1 MRPDEQIIPEF
12 IRKILEKALS
22 IGTKDIH
29 VATAL
34 LREAYSEA
42 EKQADYTVTAEVLLQ
57 ICNRYSIFGL
67 YNDIE
72 MLLTDAICLCEEH
85 NDTERILHYY
95 EKLAV
100 FHLGQG
106 EGIKAISIAQ
116 SQIRRIET
124 AELYQYYS
132 KAYTITASAHRMNG
146 NLPEAK
152 KSVEQALYYINL
164 YPDETIEMEARQT
177 LGSVCGQMGLY
188 NEALE
193 QFVAIYL
200 HPNVKN
206 TPRLFTNVCGTLSEL
221 YTTLGDFSK
230 SLELAMEGLR
240 FIKSNDLRFIEASLH
255 SHAGLA
261 YLRMGNLSAALSEY
275 LECKSIRT
283 DIGDKAGI
291 AIINTRLGRLYLDSQ
306 EFEEALRYGYEAL
319 AFSKEH
325 GFGINE
331 GYAYLIIGEV
341 FLSLK
346 DFEEAYQYLN
356 LSYQRF
362 SELQVLAGLPAVQ
375 RSRLYNALIT
385 VHKHREENTLAH
397 SYGNELQILEAEQHV
412 SNEQT
417 SILIRSFEQKRTE
430 EKLRSLG
437 VRSVVIPQNDK
448 VKTQTI
454 INKEQTTIKV
464 QILGRFRLIVHEKEI
479 QPEQWKRKRNRDI
492 FKYLILH
499 YGQTIPI
506 EKIIDVFWEYDA
518 PANAANIIW
527 NAASVIRTILEP
539 DLPKGANSSFLKAAD
554 RSYTLYFGD
563 KGTVDASAF
572 LELIRKNEKTTNNK
586 EKIALLE
593 KAITIYE
600 GDLLPEDIY
609 EEWTEEKRE
618 ELKSSYIQA
627 CLECSRTYA
636 QEGNFTASAR
646 YAKKVIS
653 ADNTYRKA
661 YELFVNVCKEGGN
674 TMEAHTL
681 INKCKTLYRKE
692 YDSSPPIWLE
702 QLEQSLIH
710 AA

>member
-29 VATAL
+29 AATAL

-42 EKQADYTVTAEVLLQ
+42 EKQDDYTITAEALLQ
-57 ICNRYSIFGL
+57 ICNLYSIFGL
-67 YNDIE
+67 YNEIE

-85 NDTERILHYY
+85 NDTERILHYN
-95 EKLAV
+95 EKLAA
-100 FHLGQG
+100 FHLVQG
-106 EGIKAISIAQ
+106 DGNKVISIIQ
-116 SQIRRIET
+116 SQFRRIE
-124 AELYQYYS
+124 ASELYQYYS
-132 KAYTITASAHRMNG
+132 RTYTIVANAYRMNG

-152 KSVEQALYYINL
+152 KSAEQALHYISH
-164 YPDETIEMEARQT
+164 YPDETDEIEARQT
-177 LGSVCGQMGLY
+177 LGSVCGQMGLL

-193 QFVAIYL
+193 QFGTIYL

-206 TPRLFTNVCGTLSEL
+206 TPRLFTDVCGMLSEL

-230 SLELAMEGLR
+230 ALELAMEGLR
-240 FIKSNDLRFIEASLH
+240 FIKSNDLRFIEATLH

-261 YLRMGNLSAALSEY
+261 YLRMGNISAALSEY

-283 DIGDKAGI
+283 EIGDKAGI
-291 AIINTRLGRLYLDSQ
+291 AIVNTRLGRLYLDSQ

-319 AFSKEH
+319 ALSKEY
-325 GFGINE
+325 GFEINE
-331 GYAYLIIGEV
+331 GYAYLIIGEA

-346 DFEEAYQYLN
+346 DFEEAYQYFN

-362 SELQVLAGLPAVQ
+362 SELQALTGLPSVQ

-385 VHKHREENTLAH
+385 LHNQRQERTLSH
-397 SYGNELQILEAEQHV
+397 SYKNELQILEAEEHIN
-412 SNEQT
+412 NEQT

-430 EKLRSLG
+430 EKLRTLG
-437 VRSVVIPQNDK
+437 IRSVVIPQNDK
-448 VKTQTI
+448 SKNQTVI
-454 INKEQTTIKV
+454 SNEHIDIKV
-464 QILGRFRLIVHEKEI
+464 QILGRFRLTVNEKEI

-499 YGQTIPI
+499 YGQTISI

-527 NAASVIRTILEP
+527 NAASVIRTVLEP
-539 DLPKGANSSFLKAAD
+539 DLPKGANSSFLKAVD
-554 RSYTLYFGD
+554 RSYTLYFGE
-563 KGTVDASAF
+563 KGTLDAAEL
-572 LELIRKNEKTTNNK
+572 LEYIRQSEKATDIIEKTT
-586 EKIALLE
+586 LWE
-593 KAITIYE
+593 KAITMYE
-600 GDLLPEDIY
+600 GDLLPEDIH

-627 CLECSRTYA
+627 CLECSRNYA
-636 QEGNFTASAR
+636 LDGNFTVSAR
-646 YAKKVIS
+646 YSKKVIS
-653 ADNTYRKA
+653 ADNTNRNA
-661 YELFVNVCKEGGN
+661 YELFVNVCKAAGN
-674 TMEAHTL
+674 TMEAQTL
-681 INKCKTLYRKE
+681 INKCKALYRKE
-692 YDSSPPIWLE
+692 YDSSPPIWLM

-710 AA
+710 TA